1 MKKPGA
7 VLFMCG
13 WNSIRS
19 PMAEVIAKRLLPS
32 DIYVQSAG
40 VRAGEADPF
49 VNAVLEELV
58 LPLHRHR
65 PRTLHDLE
73 DAYFVLIITL
83 PPQATHPALE
93 LTVSNALALVTWQ
106 TIAPPTTNRT

>member
-1 MKKPGA
+1 MMLMAATPASEAGMKKPGA

-49 VNAVLEELV
+49 ANAVLEELG
-58 LPLHRHR
+58 LPLPRHR
-65 PRTLHDLE
+65 PRTLHE
-73 DAYFVLIITL
+73 IGRASCRESV
-83 PPQATHPALE
+83 
-93 LTVSNALALVTWQ
+93 WQ
-106 TIAPPTTNRT
+106 YV